1 MKNRNPGLKDAWNF
15 YISSEKAN
23 DKETNRG
30 FRIWKWLFQ
39 QSYSLHNII
48 QLHTLR
54 LSNQLSFSSICQNK
68 SNSTNELRHDPKSNK
83 NRNLLFLPLTV
94 GKEFI
99 VGCDLIEIP
108 TKATSLIS
116 IFFIYFQLKQDKI
129 VKI

>member
-23 DKETNRG
+23 DKETNLG
-30 FRIWKWLFQ
+30 SFHIWKWLFQ

-54 LSNQLSFSSICQNK
+54 LLNQLSFSGICQNK

-116 IFFIYFQLKQDKI
+116 IFFI
-129 VKI
+129 